1 MLSSVILNSLPF
13 KLQLWFRIR
22 LLVFPQRLVLQML
35 LMEVDKFMLTSAF
48 ISKII
53 IMVPLSERGDF
64 RVASLKL
71 EH

>member
-1 MLSSVILNSLPF
+1 MFGIVNATHRGGQIHVDLCFYLN
-13 KLQLWFRIR
+13 
-22 LLVFPQRLVLQML
+22 
-35 LMEVDKFMLTSAF
+35 
-48 ISKII
+48 II